1 MRKEFISGMGV
12 SSTSKFG
19 KFWMTDFLPFGVAVI
34 FVFQIMQFFFSNTRL
49 QCFLALVYN
58 WRKNDLLPLMIM
70 SFVFCFYWVRFPVG
84 IYLFKGSDKNTTV
97 MCEIYQKLTVNAPER
112 DVKRCSKIK
121 KNSIHKY
128 ITPSIY
134 NINY

>member
-1 MRKEFISGMGV
+1 MRKESISGMGV

-19 KFWMTDFLPFGVAVI
+19 KFWMTDLLPFGVAVI
-34 FVFQIMQFFFSNTRL
+34 FVFQIMQFYLSNTRL

-58 WRKNDLLPLMIM
+58 WRKNDLLPLMIL

-84 IYLFKGSDKNTTV
+84 ICLFKGSDKNTTA
-97 MCEIYQKLTVNAPER
+97 MCEIYQKLTVNAPEC

-121 KNSIHKY
+121 KNSIHQY